1 MTPTLHG
8 GEGYGFQPWESMEA
22 AFNADHLTNLL
33 EAKVHGPPPPKG
45 SGLLKN
51 LTNLKQMTH
60 VQKRSFKRAYARALR
75 DGIVC
80 YRGQH
85 LTPDDFPCNMPCPVK
100 SSPSRPAGVPSKA
113 PTNRALHH
121 RLNIVQFNVGGLSTH
136 KLEEIKQWGL
146 HIQADIIVLLESRW
160 SFSSE

>member
-1 MTPTLHG
+1 
-8 GEGYGFQPWESMEA
+8 MEA

-75 DGIVC
+75 DGIAW

-113 PTNRALHH
+113 PTNR
-121 RLNIVQFNVGGLSTH
+121 
-136 KLEEIKQWGL
+136 IKDSIL
-146 HIQADIIVLLESRW
+146 
-160 SFSSE
+160 FSLM